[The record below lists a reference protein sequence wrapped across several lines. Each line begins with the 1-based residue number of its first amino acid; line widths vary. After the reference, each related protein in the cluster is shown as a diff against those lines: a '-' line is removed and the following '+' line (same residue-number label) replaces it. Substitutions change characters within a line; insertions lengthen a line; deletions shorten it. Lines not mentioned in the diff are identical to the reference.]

1 MTTITKNLGWASV
14 VHQGVTPPNNTRL
27 LWFNPSTNIFKF
39 YSIVFSAWIPIGNG
53 ETDGNTW
60 AGIWYPNTQYILGQY
75 VVNDNKIYIS
85 NKNTNS
91 EIFSTNDFDLV
102 LESPRE
108 LIAVSGDVAWVDSS
122 YGDDSTGELGNIF
135 LPFRTIHEAV
145 SKGAIKVFVQSANY
159 GEIASV
165 PEYTTVFI
173 YANNTV
179 FGGGFDLQ
187 NCNVYVD
194 KAMLSGN
201 SNLENSTLNL
211 ERSIV
216 NSNIHANNSRV
227 YLETDCV
234 VALGVVIE
242 GVEKIE
248 NCINNGLIK
257 LKSNSN
263 IISCSRNKVSISGK
277 VEVGN
282 NATGDIGFN
291 IFSGEDAQITI
302 KCGDVNAIASVD
314 TLRIY
319 GNSFDNTATTQIVE
333 INDGEDY
340 TEPTNV
346 SIYGNFYKGTLYSLP
361 TLNLT
366 DNKPNFKI
374 GEGLDSNWGSIFGNI
389 EDQTDLMNLL
399 NSKVN
404 NGDLGDLAYLDTV
417 SENEIDEGAVTQS
430 KLGTSSVVRDKIQVD
445 AVDNPRLAPVPPLT
459 LKGSD
464 SEFGSINPK
473 DLTVAQVKA
482 MLNYQY
488 SDIGNQFQWVKTYD
502 GTVAGNIQTIYV
514 DVVNWDK
521 IYVWTGSSYVIVGQT
536 NPDLAPYQLI
546 SEKGQPNG
554 YVPLGA
560 DAKISST
567 YLPSYVDD
575 VLEYDSLA
583 IFPLIGEAGKIYIAK
598 DTNKTYRWGG
608 SSYIE
613 IGDGSATGTAGGDL
627 EGTYPNPT
635 IKASAVTET
644 KLANTSVST
653 AKIQDASITNVKL
666 ATDSVST
673 VKVQNEAIT
682 NAKLAH
688 IPTNRFKGRKSSP
701 DGVVEDLT
709 VPEVKEMLNYQYSE
723 IGGTPPA
730 TSTKYKNF
738 VGISDSA
745 TYTSANVGD
754 LLRRATSSS
763 SININTDSWTD
774 GDWIDFICEDDTA
787 TITINLVTEL
797 AIPTTTLRG
806 KNVIDNTMG
815 IVRCVYESNLNNT
828 GVPSL
833 VIETVSNRISE
844 NYIDINTFAG
854 GYEVK
859 VQDSAKVIFNSN
871 NSARDLL
878 IGFLT
883 KPFDLI
889 FLQGQISIKTTSVGI
904 TIDLPNGNVTSTAG
918 FGLQAGKGYCLVKK
932 TFSGSSYVLIEL
944 GFDINAIHKNVNGE
958 INSIT
963 EKINTVGNDLV
974 LIEDSANSN
983 SKKKVKLSN
992 LYKGYRSVI
1001 QLADSNYALDFS
1013 QNVGCLVARYTSS
1026 NTNITVTISN
1036 VSGLQ
1041 EGAWID
1047 FYCGSSLYVNNTEL
1061 SESRTITLTGVGLY
1075 GITVIKQKYG
1085 IVRVYL
1091 LSTFGYLGS
1100 IPTSRGDFSS
1110 TGLGEINAITSKT
1123 FPADNDVLLIEDSAS
1138 TFSKK
1143 KITVKSIVDK
1153 ANSVTLPKF
1162 STSSFS
1168 VANGNINLGI
1178 SKQFNIAVVPTQDFT
1193 ANKMSCWV
1201 TSIGSNGSCRLGI
1214 YNEAGTTLLASG
1226 NLTLNTGTALGLRT
1240 VTISPAVELK
1250 AGTVYYFAIQDNN
1263 GSINYLAKNNTL
1275 NISSIAT
1282 ENANGDTSLLS
1293 TIPKTGTTS
1302 TTFYIE
1308 ASNKL

>member
-1 MTTITKNLGWASV
+1 MAQLNKADLQTKRAQTIYPNGSKKIKASQHTAFLTDLIDSTANLISDKEKINLFSYNGS
-14 VHQGVTPPNNTRL
+14 L
-27 LWFNPSTNIFKF
+27 S
-39 YSIVFSAWIPIGNG
+39 YSIGVGVIYNG
-53 ETDGNTW
+53 KLYQ
-60 AGIWYPNTQYILGQY
+60 A
-75 VVNDNKIYIS
+75 
-85 NKNTNS
+85 NKNTGLKA
-91 EIFSTNDFDLV
+91 FDLADWNLVGGEDFEYVRPYNGAVAGETAV
-102 LESPRE
+102 LY
-108 LIAVSGDVAWVDSS
+108 VD
-122 YGDDSTGELGNIF
+122 LGNNRIF
-135 LPFRTIHEAV
+135 AWTGGSYTIV
-145 SKGAIKVFVQSANY
+145 
-159 GEIASV
+159 GEIN
-165 PEYTTVFI
+165 P
-173 YANNTV
+173 N
-179 FGGGFDLQ
+179 
-187 NCNVYVD
+187 
-194 KAMLSGN
+194 LSG
-201 SNLENSTLNL
+201 
-211 ERSIV
+211 
-216 NSNIHANNSRV
+216 
-227 YLETDCV
+227 
-234 VALGVVIE
+234 
-242 GVEKIE
+242 
-248 NCINNGLIK
+248 
-257 LKSNSN
+257 
-263 IISCSRNKVSISGK
+263 
-277 VEVGN
+277 
-282 NATGDIGFN
+282 
-291 IFSGEDAQITI
+291 
-302 KCGDVNAIASVD
+302 
-314 TLRIY
+314 
-319 GNSFDNTATTQIVE
+319 
-333 INDGEDY
+333 
-340 TEPTNV
+340 
-346 SIYGNFYKGTLYSLP
+346 
-361 TLNLT
+361 
-366 DNKPNFKI
+366 
-374 GEGLDSNWGSIFGNI
+374 
-389 EDQTDLMNLL
+389 
-399 NSKVN
+399 
-404 NGDLGDLAYLDTV
+404 
-417 SENEIDEGAVTQS
+417 
-430 KLGTSSVVRDKIQVD
+430 
-445 AVDNPRLAPVPPLT
+445 
-459 LKGSD
+459 
-464 SEFGSINPK
+464 
-473 DLTVAQVKA
+473 
-482 MLNYQY
+482 
-488 SDIGNQFQWVKTYD
+488 
-502 GTVAGNIQTIYV
+502 
-514 DVVNWDK
+514 
-521 IYVWTGSSYVIVGQT
+521 
-536 NPDLAPYQLI
+536 YQLT
-546 SEKGQPNG
+546 SEKGQANG

-575 VLEYDSLA
+575 VLEFANLA
-583 IFPLIGEAGKIYIAK
+583 SFPATGETGKIYIAI

-635 IKASAVTET
+635 IKANAVTET

-653 AKIQDASITNVKL
+653 SKIQDASVTNVKL

-688 IPTNRFKGRKSSP
+688 IPTNRLKGRVSS
-701 DGVVEDLT
+701 GNGIVEDLT
-709 VPEVKEMLNYQYSE
+709 STEATSLINTFTNSLKGLAPASG
-723 IGGTPPA
+723 GGTTNFLRADGTWVAPPVPS

-787 TITINLVTEL
+787 TITINLATGL
-797 AIPTTTLRG
+797 AIPTTTIRG

-815 IVRCVYESNLNNT
+815 IVRCVYESSLNNT

-833 VIETVSNRISE
+833 VIASLSNRLSE

-871 NSARDLL
+871 NSARDLF
-878 IGFLT
+878 IGSLT

-889 FLQGQISIKTTSVGI
+889 FLQGKISIKTTSGGI

-918 FGLQAGKGYCLVKK
+918 FGLQAGKGYCLVRK

-944 GFDINAIHKNVNGE
+944 GFDINAIHKNVDGE

-1001 QLADSNYALDFS
+1001 QLADSDYALDFS
-1013 QNVGCLVARYTSS
+1013 QNVGCLVARYTSN

-1047 FYCGSSLYVNNTEL
+1047 FYCGSSVYDNNTQL

-1091 LSTFGYLGS
+1091 LSTFGTLGS

-1110 TGLGEINAITSKT
+1110 TGLGEINAITSKSV
-1123 FPADNDVLLIEDSAS
+1123 PADNDVLLIEDSAS

-1153 ANSVTLPKF
+1153 ANSGSVTLPKF

-1168 VANGNINLGI
+1168 VASGNINLGI
-1178 SKQFNIAVVPTQDFT
+1178 SKQFNVAVVPTQDFT

-1214 YNEAGTTLLASG
+1214 YDEAGTTLLGSG

-1282 ENANGDTSLLS
+1282 ENTNGGTSLLS